1 MSDITIIGD
10 SNDIFVVVGGVKIAK
25 RGHTGTPEAGTW
37 IPLKAGWTV
46 TEKPRRLLRGAT
58 ETSVLIG

>member
-37 IPLKAGWTV
+37 IPLKAG
-46 TEKPRRLLRGAT
+46 
-58 ETSVLIG
+58 